1 MYLYKNKT
9 FIESFKKPQLNII
22 AGRPAMGKTMLALY
36 ISHEMIK
43 ERKTIT
49 FFTLELSSIQ
59 LEKRMFDLFNDIRM
73 ISELPEKIK
82 RIHLN
87 ECADQYFLE
96 IHDIKRKILLDEL
109 ERKIA
114 DCALQNNSQIIII
127 DYVQLLIRS
136 FDQDSKLDINVLLD
150 KLRFL
155 AKMYHIAIILLS
167 QLDRK
172 ADIRKHPKF
181 NDLLDLKRIINF
193 NSDRVYLINR
203 PERYGLILGEFGE
216 DFREIMEVFVY
227 DTPQKYIKF
236 HLNIKYWI

>member
-1 MYLYKNKT
+1 
-9 FIESFKKPQLNII
+9 
-22 AGRPAMGKTMLALY
+22 
-36 ISHEMIK
+36 
-43 ERKTIT
+43 
-49 FFTLELSSIQ
+49 
-59 LEKRMFDLFNDIRM
+59 M
-73 ISELPEKIK
+73 ISEWYQNCRENK

-227 DTPQKYIKF
+227 DTPQKYIKISLKYQILDIKSLF
-236 HLNIKYWI
+236 TSIKNILNHI